1 MNMIRGDGFDVEI
14 IRSKR
19 RKTMALAVGNGTVKV
34 RMPARL
40 ALHHAERFI
49 EQKQHWI
56 KAKLAQNP
64 PIEDRLYRDGETLPF
79 LGNLLTLRISPG
91 NGKNQVRRED
101 DNLFITSRQKLPS
114 QSALKKQVTDW
125 YKQQAGDYLS
135 RRTNELAISSGLRPA
150 SVEVKTYKARWGS
163 CTISGKVQLNWKLVM
178 APTAIIDYVIIH
190 ELCHLKQHNHSPAFW
205 QLVGQFDSN
214 FTRHRAWLKGNGQQ
228 LQL

>member
-1 MNMIRGDGFDVEI
+1 
-14 IRSKR
+14 
-19 RKTMALAVGNGTVKV
+19 MALAVGNGTVKV

-40 ALHHAERFI
+40 ALHHAERFV

-64 PIEDRLYRDGETLPF
+64 PIEDRLYRDGETLPS
-79 LGNLLTLRISPG
+79 LGDLLTLDISPG
-91 NGKNQVRRED
+91 QGKNRIYRD
-101 DNLFITSRQKLPS
+101 GDTLFITTRQKTPS
-114 QSALKKQVTDW
+114 QAALQKLVTDW
-125 YKQQAGDYLS
+125 YKQQAADYLI
-135 RRTNELAISSGLRPA
+135 RRCNALAESSGLRPA

-190 ELCHLKQHNHSPAFW
+190 ELCHLEQHNHSPAFW
-205 QLVGQFDSN
+205 QLVGQFDPN
-214 FTRHRAWLKGNGQQ
+214 FTQHRAWLKANGQQ